1 MMREITKDLYVSNLG
16 ASTSRP
22 RTITLSDDIGNYDIL
37 RIYCGFDADGY
48 TINELNV
55 NTFYRTNGNGF
66 VWTYYW
72 GGGTAGTNG
81 SLRFAVFTNPTAN
94 KKQLSITAA
103 IATYLTSDPYTVQGN
118 NDWLPVP
125 IYKIQGVKFV

>member
-1 MMREITKDLYVSNLG
+1 MREITKDLYVSNNG
-16 ASTSRP
+16 SSNGRP
-22 RTITLSDDIGNYDIL
+22 RTITLSDDIINYDIL
-37 RIYCGFDADGY
+37 RIYCGFDNDGY

-55 NTFYRTNGNGF
+55 DTFYRTNANGF

-72 GGGTAGTNG
+72 GGGTAGVNG
-81 SLRFAVFTNPTAN
+81 SVRLAVFTNPTAN
-94 KKQLSITAA
+94 KKQLSIGTA
-103 IATYLTSDPYTVQGN
+103 IATYLSSDPYTVQGN